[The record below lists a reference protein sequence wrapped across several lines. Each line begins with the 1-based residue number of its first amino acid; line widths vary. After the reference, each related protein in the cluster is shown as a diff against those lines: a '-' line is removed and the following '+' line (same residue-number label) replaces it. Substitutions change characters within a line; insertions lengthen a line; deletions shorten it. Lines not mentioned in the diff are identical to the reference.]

1 MIWLI
6 LSLLTALSVSSHDV
20 LMKKFFSHLGT
31 YEMSAYPLVY
41 SLPLFGAALI
51 FISVPDLNAEFFWY
65 LIISIP
71 LNGVAYILY
80 MKAIKISPLS
90 LTAPYLALTPAF
102 MIVPGYIFLDEM
114 PDIWGIIGILTTCTG
129 SYILNLDPKNRTLL
143 GPVKAI
149 FRETGSMLM
158 FIVSFLYS
166 FCAVIGKMGII
177 YSSPLFFTISFSLL
191 FNIFL
196 LIFLFAFRK
205 IHLNTFKNFSGIGVI
220 AGILLFFHSYF
231 HGLAITLTKASYMI
245 SVKRLSVLFS
255 MIFGGLVFKE
265 KNIGLRLLGAVFMLM
280 GAVMITVMGS

>member
-1 MIWLI
+1 MLWLI

-20 LMKKFFSHLGT
+20 WMKKFFSHLTT
-31 YEMSAYPLVY
+31 YEMSAYPLIY
-41 SLPLFGAALI
+41 SLPLYGIAFI
-51 FISVPDLNAEFFWY
+51 FISVPALDVNFFWY
-65 LIISIP
+65 FLVSIP
-71 LNGVAYILY
+71 LNGVAYLLY

-102 MIVPGYIFLDEM
+102 MIIPGYIFLNEL
-114 PDIWGIIGILTTCTG
+114 PDIWGGIGILTTCAG
-129 SYILNLDPKNRTLL
+129 SYILNLDSENRTLF

-158 FIVSFLYS
+158 FIVSFLFS

-177 YSSPLFFTISFSLL
+177 YSSPLFFTLSFSLV
-191 FNIFL
+191 FNIFF
-196 LIFLFAFRK
+196 LIFLLVFRK
-205 IHLNTFKNFSGIGVI
+205 IHLNTFKKFSVSGVI

-265 KNIGLRLLGAVFMLM
+265 KNLGIRFLGAIFMLT
-280 GAVMITVMGS
+280 GALIITVMGS